1 MKHRLERVNELI
13 KRELGALLIREM
25 KFDAQLVSISS
36 VDITPDLKQCHVY
49 VTVIGTDAQRR
60 RAQEQLEENRNLLQ
74 SLLAKRVIIKYTPQL
89 HFRLDDSIE
98 RGTRVLQILE
108 EIGPIPEGEES
119 EEQESDKA
127 GDAKAN

>member
-49 VTVIGTDAQRR
+49 VTVIGTDAQRKK
-60 RAQEQLEENRNLLQ
+60 AQEQLEHSRNLLQ

-108 EIGPIPEGEES
+108 EIGPIPEEE
-119 EEQESDKA
+119 EADEQENDKA
-127 GDAKAN
+127 DGAKAN

>member
-1 MKHRLERVNELI
+1 MAMKHRLERVNELI
-13 KRELGALLIREM
+13 KRELGALLIREI

-49 VTVIGTDAQRR
+49 VTVIGTEAQRH
-60 RAQEQLEENRNLLQ
+60 RALEQLIGERNLLQ

-108 EIGPIPEGEES
+108 EIGPLPEDEAGPDND
-119 EEQESDKA
+119 DKA
-127 GDAKAN
+127 N

>member
-13 KRELGALLIREM
+13 KRELGALLIREF
-25 KFDAQLVSISS
+25 KFDAQLVSVTS

-49 VTVIGTDAQRR
+49 VTVIGTPQQRE
-60 RAQEQLEENRNLLQ
+60 RALHQLEENRNELQ

-98 RGTRVLQILE
+98 RGSRVLQILD
-108 EIGPIPEGEES
+108 EIGPIPDEED
-119 EEQESDKA
+119 EK
-127 GDAKAN
+127 